1 LNLSQNT
8 TNPPPRLNRMSN
20 RAVMVPPWP
29 KDRKRSPY
37 AYGWHAID
45 KDGHRRV
52 IMLQPTGVV
61 GETSWVLVVAG
72 VCVACSRDPAVLMQ
86 KAE

>member
-1 LNLSQNT
+1 MADDS
-8 TNPPPRLNRMSN
+8 
-20 RAVMVPPWP
+20 W
-29 KDRKRSPY
+29 KRHPY
-37 AYGWHAID
+37 AYGWHATD

-52 IMLQPTGVV
+52 IMLQPTGVA